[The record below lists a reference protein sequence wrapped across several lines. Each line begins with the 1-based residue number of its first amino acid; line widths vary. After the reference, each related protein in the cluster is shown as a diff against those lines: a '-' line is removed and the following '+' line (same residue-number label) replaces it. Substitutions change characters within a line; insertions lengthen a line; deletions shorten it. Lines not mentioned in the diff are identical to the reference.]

1 MYIKINNVTQK
12 QLRWFVE
19 ALKQATLISPSIN
32 IKLVTVSVLY
42 SYNNVPFFIHT
53 ENFCAPARI
62 VWGIMHWWPSSV
74 CPSVCLVPE
83 PKSRTEGHRK
93 LKIDREEA
101 HGTGD
106 PRPNLE
112 VKMSTVKVTTPLNAV
127 SEITEKPFEQE
138 GLPTSHLVYRWSTMP
153 VSSTWAVTSKLKT
166 LGGCWSHHLQGGHIV
181 AAHYIVIRVLL
192 FLETLTFDLPY

>member
-1 MYIKINNVTQK
+1 
-12 QLRWFVE
+12 
-19 ALKQATLISPSIN
+19 
-32 IKLVTVSVLY
+32 
-42 SYNNVPFFIHT
+42 
-53 ENFCAPARI
+53 
-62 VWGIMHWWPSSV
+62 
-74 CPSVCLVPE
+74 VPE

-138 GLPTSHLVYRWSTMP
+138 GLPTSHLVYR
-153 VSSTWAVTSKLKT
+153 
-166 LGGCWSHHLQGGHIV
+166 
-181 AAHYIVIRVLL
+181 
-192 FLETLTFDLPY
+192 